1 MNVMNQPILITG
13 CQRSGTTL
21 LNLILNSHP
30 SITAIDEMDFDVSH
44 ITQYLSSPDFHP
56 CVAFKLP
63 TIAHEVASF
72 EAIPALKVLWCIRDP
87 RDTVASMVKLSMPQ
101 QDASSVCWALASV
114 GGFYEISSALKVL
127 GCTFNPERLK
137 LATLFHQIQQKP
149 SDQLSHQDALF
160 CAAFCWRLKQELL
173 SLYSRLHVSHFLVRY
188 EHLVRN
194 PEDTLRQ
201 VLSFLTLPWDD
212 AVLHHDR
219 LHQGIAVGDTDRSR
233 PIESSSIGKW
243 QTFLTH
249 DDLRLI
255 ESLCGQMAAK
265 YGYNLSI
272 NQQFPKELS
281 P

>member
-1 MNVMNQPILITG
+1 MNQPILITG

-30 SITAIDEMDFDVSH
+30 AITAIDEMDFDVSQVSH
-44 ITQYLSSPDFHP
+44 YLTSPDFHP
-56 CVAFKLP
+56 CIALKLP

-72 EAIPALKVLWCIRDP
+72 ESIPALKVLWCIRDP
-87 RDTVASMVKLSMPQ
+87 RDTITSMVKLPLSQ
-101 QDASSVCWALASV
+101 QEGKPLCWSLAPV
-114 GGFYEISSALKVL
+114 GGLYEISSALKVL
-127 GCTFNPERLK
+127 GCTFSPERLK
-137 LATLFHQIQQKP
+137 LAAFFQQIQSKP
-149 SDQLSHQDALF
+149 SELHTHQDALF
-160 CAAFCWRLKQELL
+160 CAALCWRLKQELL

-212 AVLHHDR
+212 EVLHHDR